1 MVDCRDIGDRIRRG
15 GPVPVYR
22 RERIAI
28 AFECGGADA
37 FTMCGGECVGKII
50 RPVAR
55 GLNTV
60 GLNLGDRLGD
70 ALLGSVFTLK
80 CSRARTSL
88 ESCV

>member
-1 MVDCRDIGDRIRRG
+1 
-15 GPVPVYR
+15 
-22 RERIAI
+22 
-28 AFECGGADA
+28 
-37 FTMCGGECVGKII
+37 MCGGECVGKII